1 MTDVIRAWL
10 LVAHTYL
17 SALRRLAQA
26 ASAAGEG
33 EGEAPLPAG
42 AVCGGVRSRSYG
54 SGQPRLRSGSV
65 VTTQQR
71 SA

>member
-1 MTDVIRAWL
+1 MRDVARAWL

-17 SALRRLAQA
+17 TALRRLAQA

-42 AVCGGVRSRSYG
+42 AARGGIRPETER
-54 SGQPRLRSGSV
+54 P
-65 VTTQQR
+65 
-71 SA
+71 AA